1 MERLTK
7 YPWPGN
13 IRELQNLIERAVVL
27 SDGPVLKIDD
37 AMLGIDSDV
46 AAAPVALED
55 VERTH
60 ILRTLVETNWVIHGN
75 RGAANILGINPST
88 LRSRMV
94 KLGIK
99 RSERQL

>member
-1 MERLTK
+1 ML
-7 YPWPGN
+7 
-13 IRELQNLIERAVVL
+13 A
-27 SDGPVLKIDD
+27 DGPVLKIDD
-37 AMLGIDSDV
+37 AMLGMESGLDSGR
-46 AAAPVALED
+46 PIALED

-99 RSERQL
+99 RSDRQL